1 MVDGHRR
8 SKRRFVTAQVIRRAV
23 AINEINF
30 YWLKARMLADGH
42 RRSKRRFVTAR
53 VIRRAVAFSE
63 MTFKQ
68 VLEKNWYK
76 KDIPSA
82 NFKINKGDCFWAHN
96 SSGRAVDLAQ
106 NELISP
112 PVEHDLNLIWHC
124 TCALFFKIDC
134 WLGAYA
140 VAHRQVWKNDCQLE
154 KSARIKGSI
163 HASESGICCLCHWLD
178 EARQEQRQQACLGIR
193 NLLPPPLT
201 RWNSPRAKAANT
213 PWNQEFAASAIDP
226 MKPIRSKGSKHV
238 LRSRICCLRHWLDE
252 TRQEQRQQTRF
263 GIKNLLPPASIR
275 RKTSHSKAAIT
286 PRNQEFAAFAM
297 CMKKLTLLNGK
308 PANQPLFTGRKF
320 GPGIIIIV

>member
-1 MVDGHRR
+1 M
-8 SKRRFVTAQVIRRAV
+8 
-23 AINEINF
+23 
-30 YWLKARMLADGH
+30 ADGH

-53 VIRRAVAFSE
+53 VILKAVAVSE

-124 TCALFFKIDC
+124 ACALFFKIDC

-163 HASESGICCLCHWLD
+163 HASESGICCL
-178 EARQEQRQQACLGIR
+178 
-193 NLLPPPLT
+193 
-201 RWNSPRAKAANT
+201 
-213 PWNQEFAASAIDP
+213 
-226 MKPIRSKGSKHV
+226 
-238 LRSRICCLRHWLDE
+238 RHWPDE
-252 TRQEQRQQTRF
+252 IRQEQRQQTLL
-263 GIKNLLPPASIR
+263 GIKNLLLLLCAW
-275 RKTSHSKAAIT
+275 
-286 PRNQEFAAFAM
+286 RNSL
-297 CMKKLTLLNGK
+297 C
-308 PANQPLFTGRKF
+308 
-320 GPGIIIIV
+320 